1 MMHPE
6 ILSAEQKEILKE
18 LTFLSDQDFYLAGGT
33 ALALQLGHR
42 TSVDF
47 DFYIP
52 KHFDSAKLATEFTQ
66 RFGEEIRINQQTEDT
81 LKVTIKDTWAS
92 FFYYP
97 YELIRLLRD
106 FEGIKLASVED
117 IAAMKIIAIVQ
128 RGRKRDF
135 FDIYYLIRN
144 IGFERL
150 IFHTLEKYPN
160 YEVLLILKAL
170 NYFDD
175 ADKEKKNGRV
185 DIFDKNL
192 TWKQVKKTIFEKVR
206 AHQLQM
212 LK

>member
-1 MMHPE
+1 MHPE
-6 ILSAEQKEILKE
+6 ILSTEQKEIFKE
-18 LTFLSDQDFYLAGGT
+18 LTFLSDQGFYLAGGT

-66 RFGEEIRINQQTEDT
+66 RFGEEIKINQQTEDT
-81 LKVTIKDTWAS
+81 LKITIRNTWAS

-106 FEGIKLASVED
+106 FEGIKLSSVED
-117 IAAMKIIAIVQ
+117 IAAMKAIAVVQ

-135 FDIYYLIRN
+135 FDIYYLVKG

-160 YEVLLILKAL
+160 YEVPLILKAL
-170 NYFDD
+170 SYFDD
-175 ADKEKKNGRV
+175 ADKETENGRI

-192 TWKQVKKTIFEKVR
+192 TWEEVKKTIFEKVR
-206 AHQLQM
+206 AYQLQM
-212 LK
+212 FE

>member
-1 MMHPE
+1 MHPE
-6 ILSAEQKEILKE
+6 ILSTEQKEIFKE
-18 LTFLSDQDFYLAGGT
+18 LTFLSDQGFYLAGGT

-66 RFGEEIRINQQTEDT
+66 RFGEEIKINQQTEDT
-81 LKVTIKDTWAS
+81 LKITIRNTWAS

-106 FEGIKLASVED
+106 FEGIKLSSVED
-117 IAAMKIIAIVQ
+117 IAAMKAIAVVQ

-135 FDIYYLIRN
+135 FDIYYLVKG

-160 YEVLLILKAL
+160 YEVPLILKAL
-170 NYFDD
+170 SYFDD
-175 ADKEKKNGRV
+175 ADKEIENGRI

-192 TWKQVKKTIFEKVR
+192 TWEEVKKTIFEKVR
-206 AHQLQM
+206 AYQLQM
-212 LK
+212 FE